1 MSPLPPA
8 ERLARLA
15 LSRLA
20 EPGAWPVHDAVEEVG
35 AAAVVGQLREGR
47 AALGISPALAAAAQA
62 RATHVDAAADLA
74 RLAEVGG
81 RLVCPGDE
89 EWPAARLT
97 WTRRGALL
105 QAPPLALVVRGS
117 LRLDEAVERSVA
129 LVGARAASAYGEHV
143 AGELVTG
150 LADEGVTVVSGGA
163 YGIDGAAHRGALA
176 SGRAPTVAVLACG
189 VDVAYPRG
197 HDRLLARVAERGLLV
212 SEHPPG
218 ATPTRVRFL
227 VRNRLIAALSRG
239 TVVVEAALRSGSL
252 STAGR
257 ARDLLRPVMAVPGPV
272 TSALSA
278 GCHALLRRAEGEE
291 PAAEL
296 VTGCREVLAAVSPVG
311 EHDAAPV
318 RGRDRPRDALP
329 ELVRTVLEAVPL
341 RGGSGE
347 ATIARDAGVPVLA
360 VQQVLPPLLVAG
372 LVERSETGWRLS
384 PLGAGR

>member
-1 MSPLPPA
+1 MSRLPEL
-8 ERLARLA
+8 ERRSRLA
-15 LSRLA
+15 LSRLV
-20 EPGAWPVHDAVEEVG
+20 EPGSWPVHEAVAEVG
-35 AAAVVGQLREGR
+35 AAAVVAVLRAGR
-47 AALGISPALAAAAQA
+47 PALGLSAALTAAAQA
-62 RATHVDAAADLA
+62 RAAGLDVDQDLA
-74 RLAEVGG
+74 RLSGCGG
-81 RLVCPGDE
+81 RLVCPGDG
-89 EWPAARLT
+89 EWPAARLS
-97 WTRRGALL
+97 WPRGSAQLA
-105 QAPPLALVVRGS
+105 APPLALLVRGPVP
-117 LRLDEAVERSVA
+117 LDEVVERSVA

-143 AGELVTG
+143 AGELATG
-150 LADEGVTVVSGGA
+150 LADEGVSVVSGGA

-197 HDRLLARVAERGLLV
+197 HDRLLSRIAERGLLV
-212 SEHPPG
+212 SEHAPG

-257 ARDLLRPVMAVPGPV
+257 ARDLLRPVLAVPGPV

-291 PAAEL
+291 PAEL
-296 VTGCREVLAAVSPVG
+296 VTGVREVLAAVCPVG
-311 EHDAAPV
+311 EHDASPG
-318 RGRDRPRDALP
+318 RGADRPRDALP
-329 ELVRTVLEAVPL
+329 ELVRGVLEAVPV
-341 RGGSGE
+341 RGGAGE
-347 ATIARDAGVPVLA
+347 ATIARAAGVPVLV

-372 LVERSETGWRLS
+372 LVERCESGWRLS

>member
-1 MSPLPPA
+1 MSALPEV
-8 ERLARLA
+8 ERRARLTLARLV
-15 LSRLA
+15 
-20 EPGAWPVHDAVEEVG
+20 EPGSWPVHDAVQRAG
-35 AAAVVGQLREGR
+35 AAEVVAALREGR
-47 AALGISPALAAAAQA
+47 QAPGLSAALVDAAQA
-62 RATHVDAAADLA
+62 RAAGVDPDLDLRA
-74 RLAEVGG
+74 LSDCGA
-81 RLVCPGDE
+81 RLVCPGDG
-89 EWPAARLT
+89 EWPDARLT
-97 WTRRGALL
+97 WSRRSSQLS
-105 QAPPLALVVRGS
+105 APPLALLVRG
-117 LRLDEAVERSVA
+117 RPALDTTVERSVA

-143 AGELVTG
+143 AGELAAG
-150 LADEGVTVVSGGA
+150 LSDAGVSVVSGGA

-197 HDRLLARVAERGLLV
+197 HDRLLGRIAEHGLLV

-218 ATPTRVRFL
+218 VTPTRVRFL

-278 GCHALLRRAEGEE
+278 GCHALLRRDEGDE
-291 PAAEL
+291 PAEL

-311 EHDAAPV
+311 EHDAAPL
-318 RGRDRPRDALP
+318 RGADRARDALP
-329 ELVRTVLEAVPL
+329 ELVRAVLEAVPV
-341 RGGSGE
+341 RDGAGE
-347 ATIARDAGVPVLA
+347 AAVARAAGVPVLS
-360 VQQVLPPLLVAG
+360 VQQVLPSLLVAG
-372 LVERSETGWRLS
+372 LVERCETGWRLT